1 MLSERRVT
9 SHISD
14 SRLDD
19 QADQAAP
26 VSTAP
31 ATAPADLQAPAE
43 PPPKPKLEERTKTC
57 LHRTDSSSLEV
68 REYEP
73 GEFEWRSD
81 ADQSTCV
88 LEGFADVDLA
98 DGRRLL
104 LRPGAAIFLPRGMH
118 SRWLIY
124 QRLRT
129 VSVCDYRKA
138 A

>member
-19 QADQAAP
+19 PIDRSAP
-26 VSTAP
+26 P
-31 ATAPADLQAPAE
+31 E
-43 PPPKPKLEERTKTC
+43 PPPKPQLLEQNKTC

-73 GEFEWRSD
+73 GEFEWCSD

-104 LRPGAAIFLPRGMH
+104 LRPGAAIFLPHGMH
-118 SRWLIY
+118 SRWLIH